1 MKNLLPLSDMYWR
14 EGEMTYE
21 VLMVSGKQLLCAEEE

>member
-1 MKNLLPLSDMYWR
+1 MRNLFPSSGICWR

-21 VLMVSGKQLLCAEEE
+21 VSMVSGKQLLIEKE